1 MKQLFTTGW
10 RPVPLALALLSAST
24 LLALDLRVTDKE
36 YLDAPGLSVV
46 LYHNVFDRTFGDQ
59 KMSALEIILHDD
71 RIATNGDVRL
81 LPTPEQWD
89 PGPVLTRRVA
99 DKANRR
105 LIAFC
110 SYPDRGLSYRLEVT
124 AEEDGV
130 RVAVHLDKPLPEA
143 LVGRAGFNL
152 EFVPSAYFGK
162 SYIFDRDFGI
172 FPRHPSGPMERDRDG
187 NIEPQPL
194 GSGASITLAPE
205 DPKVR
210 VTIASEGVPLALY
223 DGRNRAQNGWFVVR
237 SLIPANRT
245 ENAVVW
251 HIRPHV
257 IPNWVRPPVIAHS
270 QVGYHPDGEK
280 VAVLELDPRFAAPP
294 TARVLRLTDA
304 GAEQV
309 FEGPA
314 TPWGKWLRYAYA
326 RFDFSSVRQPGLY
339 VLEYAG
345 QRTEPFRIAP
355 DVYRNH
361 VWQPSLDTYLAV
373 QMDHV
378 SVREAYRV
386 WHGVSHLDDA
396 RQAPVSHK
404 HFDGYAQ
411 GPTTDSPFEPGQHIP
426 GLNVGGW
433 YDAGDFDIRTESQD
447 AAIIDLAWAIETFHL
462 AWDEDTVDEKART
475 VEIRRPDG
483 IPDAV
488 QQVEHGVLQV
498 LAQFKV
504 IGHSI
509 PGIIEPTLQEYTHL
523 GDAASQTDGK
533 IYSASMG
540 KLETDGVHSGI
551 PDDRWAFTTRT
562 TPLQYASIA
571 ALAAAS
577 RVLAGTDDALAVECL
592 DTAQRIWEQEHK
604 GPPSLF
610 RSFNTTG
617 GELTD
622 EEIRAAVELL
632 LATKGGAVYRTRLEE
647 LLPNIRRR
655 IGGVGW
661 IAVRALPFMDAAF
674 ASQLESAV
682 GEYKTRLDVELARNP
697 FGVPMSGGGWGRSGG
712 VAAFA
717 TRMYFLHAAFPK
729 IVGPEYTLRGVNYLL
744 GTHPVSSVSYVSSV
758 GTRSKLIAYGSNR
771 ADYTFIPGGMVPGFL
786 VVDPDFPEFRE
797 DWPFLWFENEY
808 VVPTVTQ
815 FILAA
820 NAADALV
827 K

>member
-1 MKQLFTTGW
+1 MKQLTPA
-10 RPVPLALALLSAST
+10 RLALALLCASS
-24 LLALDLRVTDKE
+24 LFGLDLKMTDKE

-46 LYHNVFDRTFGDQ
+46 LYHNVFDGTFGDQ

-89 PGPVLTRRVA
+89 PGPVLSRRVA
-99 DKANRR
+99 DNANRR
-105 LIAFC
+105 MTAFC
-110 SYPDRGLSYRLEVT
+110 SYPGRGLSYRIEVT
-124 AEEDGV
+124 AEDDGV
-130 RVAVHLDKPLPEA
+130 RVAVHLDQALPDA

-152 EFVPSAYFGK
+152 EFLPSAYFGK
-162 SYIFDRDFGI
+162 SYILDREFGI
-172 FPRHPSGPMERDRDG
+172 FPRHPSGPMAKDLDG
-187 NIEPQPL
+187 NAEPQSL
-194 GSGASITLAPE
+194 ASGGSITLAPE

-210 VTIASEGVPLALY
+210 IAIASEGAPLALY

-237 SLIPANRT
+237 SLIPAGRT

-251 HIRPHV
+251 HIRPNV
-257 IPNWVRPPVIAHS
+257 ISGWVRPPMIAHS
-270 QVGYHPDGEK
+270 QVGYHPDREK
-280 VAVLELDPRFAAPP
+280 VAVLEVDPRFAAPA
-294 TARVLRLTDA
+294 TARVLKLTAA
-304 GAEQV
+304 GYEGV

-314 TPWGKWLRYAYA
+314 APWGKWLRYAYA

-339 VLEYAG
+339 ILEYAG
-345 QRTEPFRIAP
+345 QRTEPFRIAR
-355 DVYRNH
+355 DVYSNH

-386 WHGVSHLDDA
+386 WHGASHLDDA
-396 RQAPVSHK
+396 RQAPVNYK

-411 GPTTDSPFEPGQHIP
+411 GPTTDSPFAPGQHIP
-426 GLNVGGW
+426 GLNQGGW
-433 YDAGDFDIRTESQD
+433 YDAGDYDIRTGSQD
-447 AAIIDLAWAIETFHL
+447 AAIIDLAWAIETFHV
-462 AWDEDTVDEKART
+462 AWDETTVDEKART

-498 LAQFKV
+498 LAQFQAV
-504 IGHSI
+504 GHSI
-509 PGIIEPTLQEYTHL
+509 SGIIEPTLQEYTHL
-523 GDAASQTDGK
+523 GDAASKTDGK

-540 KLETDGVHSGI
+540 PLESDGVHSGI
-551 PDDRWAFTTRT
+551 PDDRWAFTTRS
-562 TPLQYASIA
+562 TPLQYASAA

-577 RVLAGTDDALAVECL
+577 RVLVGYDDALAAQCL
-592 DTAQRIWEQEHK
+592 NTAQRVWTEEHK
-604 GPPSLF
+604 EPPSLF
-610 RSFNTTG
+610 HSFNTTG

-647 LLPNIRRR
+647 LLPQIRRR
-655 IGGVGW
+655 MDGQGW
-661 IAVRALPFMDAAF
+661 IAVRALPYMDAAF
-674 ASQLESAV
+674 AGQIEAAV
-682 GEYKTRLDVELARNP
+682 GEYKTRLDAELARNP
-697 FGVPMSGGGWGRSGG
+697 FGVPMRGAGWGGSGR

-717 TRMYFLHAAFPK
+717 TRMYFLHAAFPR
-729 IVGPEYTLRGVNYLL
+729 IVGPEYTLRAVNYLL
-744 GTHPVSSVSYVSSV
+744 GTHPVSNVSWVSGI
-758 GTRSKLIAYGSNR
+758 GTRSKLIAYGNNR
-771 ADYTFIPGGMVPGFL
+771 ADYTFIPGGLVPGF
-786 VVDPDFPEFRE
+786 VIVDPDFPESKD

-808 VVPTVTQ
+808 VVPAVTQ